1 MNANIDGN
9 TKIMY
14 ALTAVKGVGRR
25 YANIIIK
32 KADIDLNK
40 RAGELSEEEVRG
52 TGEPRDCRKTAV
64 RAPGDDRTADVA
76 RAWLARANRGYI

>member
-9 TKIMY
+9 TKVMY

-40 RAGELSEEEVRG
+40 RAGELSEEEVSVA
-52 TGEPRDCRKTAV
+52 PVSAFCRDLSFELRLQSRSCGKSTV
-64 RAPGDDRTADVA
+64 LTIV
-76 RAWLARANRGYI
+76 

>member
-9 TKIMY
+9 TKVMY

-25 YANIIIK
+25 YANIILK

-40 RAGELSEEEVRG
+40 RAGELSDEEVSVVTCPVQSWHMLSCPILLPHASHVIKR
-52 TGEPRDCRKTAV
+52 
-64 RAPGDDRTADVA
+64 
-76 RAWLARANRGYI
+76 

>member
-9 TKIMY
+9 TKVMY

-40 RAGELSEEEVRG
+40 RAGELSEEEVRD
-52 TGEPRDCRKTAV
+52 TCRGETCRV
-64 RAPGDDRTADVA
+64 R
-76 RAWLARANRGYI
+76 WCSS